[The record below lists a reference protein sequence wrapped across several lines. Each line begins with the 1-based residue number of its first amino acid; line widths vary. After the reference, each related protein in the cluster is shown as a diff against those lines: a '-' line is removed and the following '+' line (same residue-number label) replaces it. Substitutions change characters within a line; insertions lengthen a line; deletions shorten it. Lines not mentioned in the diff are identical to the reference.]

1 MVVRAAL
8 ADLESTSPGS
18 MLVQSVGESIS
29 GHSSPS
35 HHWNGLKIGR
45 SISIRGLPSLELGLG
60 GR

>member
-1 MVVRAAL
+1 MVVRATL

-18 MLVQSVGESIS
+18 RLVQSLGEPIF